1 MSLTSQKTEVTML
14 ISLLSSGDIKNTI
27 IQLILS
33 VPIVLFALSCHE
45 AAHAYAAYKMGDRT
59 AFNLGRMTIN
69 PAKHLDL
76 WGTLCMIAFGFGWA
90 KPVPINPR
98 NFDNP
103 KKGMAI
109 TGIAGPLANLIL
121 GIIGA
126 FFCSLTW
133 FIEIKVIMS
142 GTMNETLLSLF
153 SVLYAFFYLWAM
165 YNFIFMVFNLIP
177 VPPFDGSRFIGVL
190 LPTRIYFKIM
200 QYERYTFFAVLIINL
215 VLSRVFG
222 VYLTSF
228 IAEKVMELVS
238 YPFNMLFSLFI

>member
-1 MSLTSQKTEVTML
+1 
-14 ISLLSSGDIKNTI
+14 
-27 IQLILS
+27 
-33 VPIVLFALSCHE
+33 
-45 AAHAYAAYKMGDRT
+45 
-59 AFNLGRMTIN
+59 MTVN

-133 FIEIKVIMS
+133 FIEVKVVMS
-142 GTMNETLLSLF
+142 GTINETLLSLF
-153 SVLYAFFYLWAM
+153 AILYTFFGLWAM

>member
-14 ISLLSSGDIKNTI
+14 ISLLSSGDIRNTI

-59 AFNLGRMTIN
+59 AFNLGRMTVN

-133 FIEIKVIMS
+133 FIEVKVVMS
-142 GTMNETLLSLF
+142 GTINETLLSLF

>member
-14 ISLLSSGDIKNTI
+14 ISLLSSGDIRNTI

-59 AFNLGRMTIN
+59 AFNLGRMTVN

-133 FIEIKVIMS
+133 FIEVKVVMS
-142 GTMNETLLSLF
+142 GTINETLLSLF
-153 SVLYAFFYLWAM
+153 AILYTFFGLWAM

>member
-1 MSLTSQKTEVTML
+1 ML
-14 ISLLSSGDIKNTI
+14 ISLLSSGDIRNTI

-59 AFNLGRMTIN
+59 AFNLGRMTVN

-133 FIEIKVIMS
+133 FIEVKVVMS
-142 GTMNETLLSLF
+142 GTINETLLSLF
-153 SVLYAFFYLWAM
+153 AILYTFFGLWAM

>member
-238 YPFNMLFSLFI
+238 YPFNLLFSLFI

>member
-1 MSLTSQKTEVTML
+1 ML
-14 ISLLSSGDIKNTI
+14 ISLLSSGDIRNTI

-59 AFNLGRMTIN
+59 AFNLGRMTVN

-133 FIEIKVIMS
+133 FIEVKVVMS
-142 GTMNETLLSLF
+142 GTINETLLSLF

>member
-14 ISLLSSGDIKNTI
+14 ISLLSSGDIRNTI

-59 AFNLGRMTIN
+59 AFNLGRMTVN

-133 FIEIKVIMS
+133 FIEVKVVMS
-142 GTMNETLLSLF
+142 GTINETLLSLF
-153 SVLYAFFYLWAM
+153 AILYTFFGLWAM

-200 QYERYTFFAVLIINL
+200 QYER
-215 VLSRVFG
+215 
-222 VYLTSF
+222 
-228 IAEKVMELVS
+228 
-238 YPFNMLFSLFI
+238 

>member
-1 MSLTSQKTEVTML
+1 ML
-14 ISLLSSGDIKNTI
+14 ISLLSSGDIRNTI

-59 AFNLGRMTIN
+59 AFNLGRMTVN

-133 FIEIKVIMS
+133 FIEVKVVMS
-142 GTMNETLLSLF
+142 GTINETLLSLF
-153 SVLYAFFYLWAM
+153 AILYTFFGLWAM

-200 QYERYTFFAVLIINL
+200 QYER
-215 VLSRVFG
+215 
-222 VYLTSF
+222 
-228 IAEKVMELVS
+228 
-238 YPFNMLFSLFI
+238 

>member
-14 ISLLSSGDIKNTI
+14 ISLLSSGDIRNTI

-59 AFNLGRMTIN
+59 AFNLGRMTVN

-133 FIEIKVIMS
+133 FIEVKVVMS
-142 GTMNETLLSLF
+142 GAINETLLSLF
-153 SVLYAFFYLWAM
+153 AILYTFFGLWAM

>member
-1 MSLTSQKTEVTML
+1 MSLTPQKTEVTML

-59 AFNLGRMTIN
+59 AFNLGRMTVN

-133 FIEIKVIMS
+133 FIEVKVVMS
-142 GTMNETLLSLF
+142 GTINETLLSLF

>member
-1 MSLTSQKTEVTML
+1 ML

-126 FFCSLTW
+126 FCCSLTW

-238 YPFNMLFSLFI
+238 YPFNLLFSLFI

>member
-1 MSLTSQKTEVTML
+1 ML
-14 ISLLSSGDIKNTI
+14 ISLLSSGDIRNTI

-59 AFNLGRMTIN
+59 AFNLGRMTVN

-109 TGIAGPLANLIL
+109 TGIAGPLANLVL
-121 GIIGA
+121 GVIGT
-126 FFCSLTW
+126 FFCELTW
-133 FIEIKVIMS
+133 FVQHKIILS
-142 GTMNETLLSLF
+142 GTMNETLFSFF
-153 SVLYAFFYLWAM
+153 SVLYAFFFLWAM